1 MLVHL
6 LMVGGA
12 ANQQNA
18 TDSAPKQQSSFER
31 IVERMSVEYPT
42 YTRYVA
48 IVTSCECLCYSYT
61 VATFGVVFCSFL

>member
-42 YTRYVA
+42 YTRYVT
-48 IVTSCECLCYSYT
+48 IVTSCECLMN
-61 VATFGVVFCSFL
+61 

>member
-42 YTRYVA
+42 YTRYVT
-48 IVTSCECLCYSYT
+48 IVTSCE
-61 VATFGVVFCSFL
+61 